1 MKDLLYAVVGLI
13 AAAVAAFGIYSY
25 LSQKVPRGTE
35 PDHTWI
41 IIGVISA
48 IVALICGGL
57 FLSGR
62 VNREEEIHVTE

>member
-13 AAAVAAFGIYSY
+13 AAAVAAYGIYSY
-25 LSQKVPRGTE
+25 LTQKVAKGAE

-48 IVALICGGL
+48 IVALVCGGL